1 MKRDEKRGKA
11 RTIEEHRG
19 TGRNRAMKCVDQER
33 QREGKT
39 NRDEE
44 K

>member
-1 MKRDEKRGKA
+1 MKREEEIGRA

-19 TGRNRAMKCVDQER
+19 TWRNRERNCVDQER